1 MFNLSK
7 TQISSLISDLK
18 EKRWINIKYVYKE
31 NTKCIEKRIIKVN
44 CPPYPIILKEG
55 IKANNN
61 IPIKKEFKYN
71 NKYIN
76 NKNKYSYTNYEQR
89 DYSNFDWNSLNK
101 ALLNLF
107 ISNSNEITSKNE
119 KTYSGFNSSAKLH
132 YAMEKHY
139 SLEEL
144 DYEMET

>member
-1 MFNLSK
+1 MINNCKEIRVPIEIMNVRNLTI
-7 TQISSLISDLK
+7 TQKVLLSQIA
-18 EKRWINIKYVYKE
+18 E

-61 IPIKKEFKYN
+61 IPIKTEFKDN

-89 DYSNFDWNSLNK
+89 DYSNFDWNSL
-101 ALLNLF
+101 
-107 ISNSNEITSKNE
+107 
-119 KTYSGFNSSAKLH
+119 
-132 YAMEKHY
+132 YAN
-139 SLEEL
+139 
-144 DYEMET
+144 